1 LAWLYVIFMTGKAKK
16 TATPS
21 PAPEIRST
29 GWRGWGIVLGL
40 SLAVALTVALVDH
53 YGYFEKPDL
62 LGYDFLVRFQGKVAP
77 SANILLVDFD
87 EATVSEYN
95 AFPIPRLLLAQVID
109 KVNEGK
115 PSVISVDVMLD
126 EPRDAIEDQQLAQTI
141 DHAGNVLII
150 SEYGFNNPRR
160 EPLPLFQGAAAGVA
174 FADLTFDKDNSV
186 RRMFL
191 AINDRDYRR
200 YSFPVAMVS
209 LHKEWKL
216 DARNPGHV
224 VLGPQKIPLATTH
237 PVATAWIH
245 FHPSWPVTSYSIRD
259 ILDKNKN
266 FDPAIFKDK
275 IIIIGESSEM
285 GKDFAS
291 TPVTNV
297 GVTMD
302 RRDILSGSEIHAAA
316 AETLLTGHTLQTA
329 PPYTHWL
336 CAFILAFLVASCS
349 YLHRWFISVGATL
362 LLLAGVV
369 ALAFYLFTYQN
380 LWGPFVSTEVCLM
393 LALPAGLG
401 YRSVEERRL
410 KRMMEMERGQ
420 IMGLF
425 ERYVSADVAAEIWKR
440 RDQIVLAGEER
451 TATILFSDI
460 RSFTAMTCNVPSKVV
475 LEWLNGYLTMMGD
488 IIKKNG
494 GFLNKFIGDGI
505 MVVFGAPLS
514 ESPKEDAQR
523 AVRCAL
529 EMLACLDQWNASR
542 NPNGKS
548 LNDHP
553 LKIGVGIHTGVVTAG
568 NVGSPDRLEYSVIGE
583 AVNLA
588 SRLEALTKE
597 LGSPIV
603 ISPATCELICDEFST
618 VSLGGRLVR
627 GFTQELTLYGVAAKS
642 PVEVPS

>member
-1 LAWLYVIFMTGKAKK
+1 MTGNAKK
-16 TATPS
+16 TATSS

-29 GWRGWGIVLGL
+29 GWRGWLIVLGL

-62 LGYDFLVRFQGKVAP
+62 LGYDFLVKTQGPAP
-77 SANILLVDFD
+77 PSERVLFIDFD
-87 EATVSEYN
+87 EASVTAYHVYR
-95 AFPIPRLLLAQVID
+95 IPRDLLT
-109 KVNEGK
+109 
-115 PSVISVDVMLD
+115 SVITKTASGNPSAIGLDVLLD
-126 EPRDAIEDQQLAQTI
+126 EARLPAKDDEKLAEAIND
-141 DHAGNVLII
+141 AGNVLLV
-150 SEYGFNNPRR
+150 SEYGFMEH
-160 EPLPLFQGAAAGVA
+160 EPSEPIALFQKAASGVA
-174 FADLTFDKDNSV
+174 FGDLLSDPDGSV

-191 AINDRDYRR
+191 ALTDPKYTKYKRR
-200 YSFPVAMVS
+200 SFPVALVTLANDS
-209 LHKEWKL
+209 PETPWKL
-216 DARNPGHV
+216 GAPQDGHV
-224 VLGPQKIPLATTH
+224 QFGPHKIPLATTT
-237 PVATAWIH
+237 PPTVWIH
-245 FHPSWPVTSYSIRD
+245 FHPSPPVRSYSVKD
-259 ILDKNKN
+259 LLSPG
-266 FDPAIFKDK
+266 FDTSVFKDK
-275 IIIIGESSEM
+275 IIVIGETSER
-285 GKDFAS
+285 GKDSFN
-291 TPVTNV
+291 TPVSSA
-297 GVTMD
+297 GV
-302 RRDILSGSEIHAAA
+302 RINGRDILCGAEIHAAA

-336 CAFILAFLVASCS
+336 CAFVLTFLVAACG
-349 YLHRWFISVGATL
+349 YMHRWFISVGATL

-380 LWGPFVSTEVCLM
+380 LWGPFVSTEVCLL

-410 KRMMEMERGQ
+410 KRLMEAERGQ

-642 PVEVPS
+642 PVEVHS

>member
-1 LAWLYVIFMTGKAKK
+1 MTGNAKK
-16 TATPS
+16 TATS
-21 PAPEIRST
+21 APAPEIRST
-29 GWRGWGIVLGL
+29 GWRGWLIVLAL
-40 SLAVALTVALVDH
+40 SLAVALIVALADH
-53 YGYFEKPDL
+53 YGLFEKPDL
-62 LGYDFLVRFQGKVAP
+62 LGYDFLVRLQEKAPP
-77 SANILLVDFD
+77 SANVVFVDFD
-87 EATVSEYN
+87 EATVSEYK
-95 AFPIPRLLLAQVID
+95 AFPIPRLLLARVIE

-115 PSVISVDVMLD
+115 PSVIGVDVMLD
-126 EPRDAIEDQQLAQTI
+126 EPRIAADDQTLAQTI
-141 DHAGNVLII
+141 DSAGNVLII
-150 SEYGFNNPRR
+150 SEFGFNNPRR
-160 EPLPLFQGAAAGVA
+160 EPLSLFQDAAAAVA
-174 FADLTFDKDNSV
+174 FADLPFDKDNSV

-191 AINDRDYRR
+191 AINDGDYHRT
-200 YSFPVAMVS
+200 SFPVALVR
-209 LHKEWKL
+209 LYALLTLQKDWKL

-224 VLGPQKIPLATTH
+224 VLGPQKIPLATTR

-245 FHPSWPVTSYSIRD
+245 FHPSWPVTPYSIRD

-275 IIIIGESSEM
+275 IIIIGESSEL

-291 TPVTNV
+291 TPVTNI
-297 GVTMD
+297 GATSNG
-302 RRDILSGSEIHAAA
+302 RDILSGSEVHAAA
-316 AETLLTGHTLQTA
+316 AETLLTRQTIRTA

-336 CAFILAFLVASCS
+336 CAFVLAFLVASCG
-349 YLHRWFISVGATL
+349 YLHRWFISVAATL

-380 LWGPFVSTEVCLM
+380 LWGPFISTEACLV

-410 KRMMEMERGQ
+410 KRLMEAERGQ

-460 RSFTAMTCNVPSKVV
+460 RSFTAMTCNVPSKEV
-475 LEWLNGYLTMMGD
+475 LEWLNGYLTLMAD
-488 IIKKNG
+488 VIKKNG

-514 ESPKEDAQR
+514 ESPKDDAQR

-529 EMLACLDQWNASR
+529 EMLACLEQWNASR

-553 LKIGVGIHTGVVTAG
+553 LKIGIGIHTGVITAG

-627 GFTQELTLYGVAAKS
+627 GFTQELTLYGVATKS
-642 PVEVPS
+642 PVEVHS

>member
-1 LAWLYVIFMTGKAKK
+1 MTGNAKK
-16 TATPS
+16 TATLS

-29 GWRGWGIVLGL
+29 GWRGWLIVLGL
-40 SLAVALTVALVDH
+40 SLAVALIVALADH

-62 LGYDFLVRFQGKVAP
+62 LGYDFLVKSQKAGPP
-77 SANILLVDFD
+77 SERVLFIDFD
-87 EATVSEYN
+87 EASVTAYHVYR
-95 AFPIPRLLLAQVID
+95 IPRDLLANVI
-109 KVNEGK
+109 KKTASGS
-115 PSVISVDVMLD
+115 PSAIGLDVLLD
-126 EPRDAIEDQQLAQTI
+126 EARLPARDDETLAEVI
-141 DHAGNVLII
+141 NDAGNVLLV
-150 SEYGFNNPRR
+150 SEYSFMEHEPS
-160 EPLPLFQGAAAGVA
+160 EPLPLFQKAASGVA
-174 FADLTFDKDNSV
+174 FGDLVSDPDGSV

-191 AINDRDYRR
+191 ALTNPKYKRR
-200 YSFPVAMVS
+200 SFPLALVTLANDS
-209 LHKEWKL
+209 PETPWKL
-216 DARNPGHV
+216 GAPRDGHIQF
-224 VLGPQKIPLATTH
+224 GPHQIPLATTN
-237 PVATAWIH
+237 PPTVWIH
-245 FHPSWPVTSYSIRD
+245 FRPSPPVRSYSVKD
-259 ILDKNKN
+259 LLSPG
-266 FDPAIFKDK
+266 FDTSVFKDK
-275 IIIIGESSEM
+275 IIVIGETSER
-285 GKDFAS
+285 GKDSFN
-291 TPVTNV
+291 TPVSSA
-297 GVTMD
+297 GV
-302 RRDILSGSEIHAAA
+302 RINGRDILSGAEIHAAA
-316 AETLLTGHTLQTA
+316 AETLLTGHTLRTA

-336 CAFILAFLVASCS
+336 CALVLAFLVASCG
-349 YLHRWFISVGATL
+349 YLHRWFISVAATL

-369 ALAFYLFTYQN
+369 ALAYYLFTYQN

-393 LALPAGLG
+393 FALPAGLG

-410 KRMMEMERGQ
+410 KRLMEMERGQ

-460 RSFTAMTCNVPSKVV
+460 RSFTAMTCNVPSKEV
-475 LEWLNGYLTMMGD
+475 LEWLNRYLTVMGD
-488 IIKKNG
+488 VIKKNG

-529 EMLACLDQWNASR
+529 EMLDCLEKWNASR

-642 PVEVPS
+642 PVEVHS